1 MLSGLS
7 NGSNVF
13 RCEQNLEF
21 FSSSLIMATAQE
33 KKQNISK
40 FFDEVSDT
48 DALDHEYVDYKGHVE
63 SLIIKYIT
71 SSFDGK

>member
-48 DALDHEYVDYKGHVE
+48 DAVEHEDV
-63 SLIIKYIT
+63 L
-71 SSFDGK
+71 